1 MKIELYKLDRQL
13 KNFLLIFVL
22 VMTTGVGTGLAF
34 LYTTTG
40 MSSSGTV
47 TRYNGS
53 EVADS
58 EDEFEIPEHY
68 PKPISEL
75 LITTHNHIISMALI
89 FLSVGMIF
97 YFNTVVNGF
106 WKGFLLFEPMVSVV
120 LTFGS
125 IWGMRF
131 LNPSFV
137 YLTMLSGIL
146 MYTSYFV
153 IVGILVYELKFK
165 KST

>member
-22 VMTTGVGTGLAF
+22 VMTTGVGTGLVF

-40 MSSSGTV
+40 MNSSGTV

-53 EVADS
+53 QVTES

-89 FLSVGMIF
+89 FLAIGMIF
-97 YFNTVVNGF
+97 YFNTVISGF
-106 WKGFLLFEPMVSVV
+106 WKGFLLFEPMISVV

-153 IVGILVYELKFK
+153 VVGILVYELKFK
-165 KST
+165 NL